1 MDIANNVNDYN
12 IETDKKVI
20 KISGIILI
28 WGKITKDYKIINEIK
43 NTYNIKDILS
53 LENMI
58 NTMLE
63 NNHQEYINY
72 INEKKEWV
80 NTFINNI
87 GVKYESII

>member
-1 MDIANNVNDYN
+1 LDIANNVNDYN